1 MLNGYKIIGLCITK
15 INDESC
21 TEFTEQL
28 SLEAIANGYRLF
40 VYNSFRDFY
49 HKDEYD
55 IGAQAIYQAVNFD
68 ILDAL
73 VIDYRSFYD
82 KDIIEELISKA
93 KMRGLPVVVLNQK
106 RDDCFSIINDY
117 HEAYKSLIRHLIKDH
132 GVRTTYF
139 LAGLKG
145 EDNSERRLRCYK
157 EVLEEFGIPFEEDR
171 VGYGEYWNVPVYA
184 VVDEWVN
191 SGKPLPQAIICV
203 NDSSAIDVCDRLAL
217 YGYRVPDDVLVTGF
231 DGIQSANFHT
241 PQLTTCHKDS
251 TSFAKSCMK
260 LIRMGVEED
269 CGPCTVSKK
278 YSVIISE
285 SCGCPL
291 PGTRSFRQQAGHLY
305 RTVIDMQMHETAL
318 YSWADRIIESTELGS
333 IGKNLHD
340 NILPGSSVC
349 LNNNFLSSIRKG
361 EKTNPYAPYTS
372 KMIAIATKNE
382 QFVSTNQEIF
392 PLTDMYPQIEKYISE
407 KVMFVFQSIYVA
419 DKVCGYYAI
428 RTSSISSEAHKIHR
442 LCRII
447 NIAFG
452 TLVSRIEQ
460 SHMVSRI
467 EDMQYRDPFTEQLNL
482 KGLINRMD
490 EISDFARQKRI
501 AVSVYSIAQYRYIYD
516 KYGIKDVEEAV
527 ALVSESLQIA
537 NPSNSIIARI
547 GDDEFAVVN
556 LENPDV
562 DLGNVIVN
570 AVAIF
575 FGNTETYNSAGDK
588 DYFVEVN
595 CGCTTAEPGW
605 DGNIET
611 FLKIATSEMYLN
623 RLKSGNSP
631 VLKEKKAPKESYRL
645 FELLIEKNL
654 FIYHFQ
660 PIINACTGEV
670 YAYEALMRT
679 YGEINMNPGEIL
691 QLATD
696 YKRLY
701 DIERATIHNVL
712 HFADEHPEQFRGK
725 KIFINTIPGHFLNP
739 DDYKYVSE
747 RYGHVLRN
755 CVIEITEQGEIT
767 DEELNLIKNFGG
779 KDSGCQLAI
788 DDYGAGTS
796 NIVNLLRYSPNVIK
810 IDRFLIT
817 EIQND
822 INKQMFVKNVID
834 FAKINGI
841 KTIAEG
847 VETKEEL
854 NAVIEYGVDLIQGFY
869 TARPNPEPLQKLPE
883 NILADIEE
891 ANNNMSLSAKQKFRQ

>member
-1 MLNGYKIIGLCITK
+1 MINGYKIIGLCITK

-28 SLEAIANGYRLF
+28 SLEAIAQGYRLF

-49 HKDEYD
+49 HNDEYD
-55 IGAQAIYQAVNFD
+55 VGAKAIYQAVNFD

-106 RDDCFSIINDY
+106 REDCFSIINDF
-117 HEAYKSLIRHLIKDH
+117 HEAYKSLIRHIVKDH
-132 GVRTTYF
+132 GVRTLNF

-145 EDNSERRLRCYK
+145 EDNSERRLQCYK
-157 EVLEEFGIPFEEDR
+157 EVLEEFGIPFEEER
-171 VGYGEYWNVPVYA
+171 VGYGNYWNVPVYA
-184 VVDEWVN
+184 VIDEWVK

-203 NDSSAIDVCDRLAL
+203 NDSSAIDTCDRLAL
-217 YGYRVPDDVLVTGF
+217 YGYKVPEDVLVTGF

-241 PQLTTCHKDS
+241 PQLTTCCKDS
-251 TSFAKSCMK
+251 RSFAKSCMK

-291 PGTRSFRQQAGHLY
+291 PSSRSFRQQASHLY
-305 RTVIDMQMHETAL
+305 RTVIDMEMHENAL
-318 YSWADRIIESTELGS
+318 YSWADRIIENTELGS
-333 IGKNLHD
+333 IGERLHD

-361 EKTNPYAPYTS
+361 EKTNPYAPFTT
-372 KMIAIATKNE
+372 KMIAIATKND
-382 QFVSTNQEIF
+382 QYKSTNQEIF
-392 PLTDMYPQIEKYISE
+392 PLSDMYPQIEKYISE
-407 KVMFVFQSIYVA
+407 RVMFIFQSIYVG
-419 DKVCGYYAI
+419 DKVCGYYAK
-428 RTSSISSEAHKIHR
+428 RTASISGEAHKIHR
-442 LCRII
+442 LTRII

-460 SHMVSRI
+460 SHMISRI

-482 KGLINRMD
+482 KGLNHRMA
-490 EISDFARQKRI
+490 EIAEMAHQKRI
-501 AVSVYSIAQYRYIYD
+501 AVSIYSIAQYRYIYD
-516 KYGIKDVEEAV
+516 HYGIDDVEEAV
-527 ALVSESLQIA
+527 ALVSESLQLA

-547 GDDEFAVVN
+547 ADDEFAVIN
-556 LENPDV
+556 MENPDV
-562 DLGNVIVN
+562 DIGNVIVN

-575 FGNTETYNSAGDK
+575 FGNTENYNSQGDK
-588 DYFVEVN
+588 DYYVEVN

-605 DGNIET
+605 DGDVAA
-611 FLKIATSEMYLN
+611 FLKVARSEMYLN
-623 RLKSGNSP
+623 RLKSGNTP
-631 VLKEKKAPKESYRL
+631 VVKEKKAPKEAYQM
-645 FELLIEKNL
+645 FELLISKNL
-654 FIYHFQ
+654 FVYHFQ
-660 PIINACTGEV
+660 PIINARTGEI

-679 YGEINMNPGEIL
+679 YGEIDMTPGEIL

-701 DIERATIHNVL
+701 DIERATLNNVL
-712 HFADEHPEQFRGK
+712 YFADEHPEKFRGK
-725 KIFINTIPGHFLNP
+725 KIFINTIPGHFLNQE
-739 DDYKYVSE
+739 DYDAVSE

-755 CVIEITEQGEIT
+755 CVIEITEQGEIS
-767 DEELNLIKNFGG
+767 DDELNRIRNFGG
-779 KDSGCQLAI
+779 RDSGCQLAI

-796 NIVNLLRYSPNVIK
+796 NIVNLLRYNPNVIK

-834 FAKINGI
+834 FAQMNGI

-854 NAVIEYGVDLIQGFY
+854 TTVIEFGVDLVQGFF
-869 TARPNPEPLQKLPE
+869 TARPNAEPLQQLPQE
-883 NILADIEE
+883 IKDLIRDI
-891 ANNNMSLSAKQKFRQ
+891 NLGI